1 MARQSKQRV
10 PRHVAVIM
18 DGNGRWARR
27 RAMPR
32 QAGHRAGVKAA
43 RRIVESCGRAGVE
56 VLTLFAFSSENW
68 KRPPSEVGAL
78 MRLFLEGLEREIDD
92 LHGNRV
98 RVRFIG
104 DRSGL
109 AADLVR
115 RMEEAEALTR
125 QNDGLVLVI
134 AVAYGGR
141 WDLFQAA
148 RSLAEEAAAG
158 TLDAAVISETDL
170 ASRLALADFP
180 DPDLLIRTGGETRI
194 SNFLLWNLAYTE
206 LYFTP
211 CLWPDFDDREL
222 ASALNAFAGSERRY
236 GLTSEQLE
244 IKGVAGA

>member
-1 MARQSKQRV
+1 MARQSKDRV
-10 PRHVAVIM
+10 PRHIAVIM

-43 RRIVESCGRAGVE
+43 RRIVEACGRSGVE

-78 MRLFLEGLEREIDD
+78 MRLFLEGLEREIGD
-92 LHGNRV
+92 LHGNGV

-104 DRSGL
+104 DRAGL
-109 AADLVR
+109 ADDLIR
-115 RMEEAEALTR
+115 RMDEAETLTR
-125 QNDGLVLVI
+125 DNPGLILVI

-141 WDLFQAA
+141 WDLIQAA
-148 RSLAEEAAAG
+148 RAVATDVAEGRLSTDAIDEATFSGRLSLAG
-158 TLDAAVISETDL
+158 L
-170 ASRLALADFP
+170 P

-206 LYFTP
+206 IFFTP

-222 ASALNAFAGSERRY
+222 EVALRAFAGSERRY
-236 GLTSEQLE
+236 GLTPEQLATR
-244 IKGVAGA
+244 GLAGA